1 MMTEHWPTIN
11 WGKVTLKSANN
22 CLRKWIS
29 FKMPYKVGYK
39 HSSIVGIFL
48 ISLGV
53 RALIPPYVVPNSP
66 HDDLLFVRLANSL
79 LQGNW
84 LGEFTNYNLIKTPG
98 FAFWMAI
105 SKFIGI
111 PLLLFTHTLYLLAS
125 TFLSKQLSL
134 FLQDNT
140 LFIKILVVLSFNPFI
155 FSKNAS
161 RIYREM
167 LIASLLILILA
178 LFILSV
184 NKKSE
189 LNKYLNLF
197 RLMSTGLL
205 VGLIYIVKVDP
216 IIWALLPISV
226 FVLYLDKKFGSKKN
240 FPSYLKSIVIIIL
253 FIILVPLTVALKNYN
268 FYGLF
273 QTNVF
278 SEGSLPKLI
287 NTLESISTTKP
298 NHPYVTVSNEQRQIA
313 YNVSPTFSEI
323 RSYLE
328 LPNGQGW
335 RFQSCIKLN
344 ICSESATWFNLELND
359 AYVTLVN
366 SNSRIYKKKLDATVN
381 DIEKACSSGRIVCD
395 QSSINLYSIRQKLD
409 PIGALD
415 QFFAI
420 LSKAILFTTDSS
432 FSRDS
437 LIFGEEISQGAKS
450 EWSNAVIGISNI
462 ENPKF
467 YNYDKIW
474 LGSFMGFSEK
484 IFQIIL
490 IFGIFLLMVF
500 IFLYKHF
507 DTRSTNT
514 VIGLTILW
522 LLQIGFL
529 AIYDS
534 HSGPMENFVQPYLLE
549 YIWLLFIAVTIA
561 ASSLLQKFIY
571 LPYSNFHKK

>member
-1 MMTEHWPTIN
+1 MR
-11 WGKVTLKSANN
+11 LKG
-22 CLRKWIS
+22 I
-29 FKMPYKVGYK
+29 YKQL
-39 HSSIVGIFL
+39 IIPCIFIL
-48 ISLGV
+48 SLGM
-53 RALIPPYVVPNSP
+53 RALIPPYIVPNSP
-66 HDDLLFVRLANSL
+66 HDDLMFVRLANSL

-105 SKFIGI
+105 SKIIGI
-111 PLLLFTHTLYLLAS
+111 PLLLFTHTLYILAS

-140 LFIKILVVLSFNPFI
+140 IFIKILIILSVNPFI
-155 FSKNAS
+155 FSKNSS
-161 RIYREM
+161 RIYREI

-178 LFILSV
+178 LFIFFV

-189 LNKYLNLF
+189 LNKYLNFFGLI
-197 RLMSTGLL
+197 STGLL
-205 VGLIYIVKVDP
+205 VGVIYIVKIDP
-216 IIWALLPISV
+216 IVWAVLPISV
-226 FVLYLDKKFGSKKN
+226 FVLFLDKKFGSKKN
-240 FPSYLKSIVIIIL
+240 FPSYLKSIVIIML
-253 FIILVPLTVALKNYN
+253 FTLVVPLSVALKNYN

-273 QTNVF
+273 QTNVL
-278 SEGSLPKLI
+278 SEGSLPRLI
-287 NTLESISTTKP
+287 NTLESISTIKP

-313 YNVSPTFSEI
+313 YTVSPTFNEI
-323 RSYLE
+323 RGYLE

-359 AYVTLVN
+359 AYVKLVN
-366 SNSRIYKKKLDATVN
+366 SNSRIYKKKLDATIV
-381 DIEKACSSGRIVCD
+381 DIEKACSSGRIMCD
-395 QSSINLYSIRQKLD
+395 KSSINLKSIRQKLD
-409 PIGALD
+409 PTGTAD

-420 LSKAILFTTDSS
+420 LSKAILFTTDPS

-437 LIFGEEISQGAKS
+437 LMSGEEISQGAKS
-450 EWSNAVIGISNI
+450 EWSNAVVGISNI

-474 LGSFMGFSEK
+474 LGSFMEFSEK

-507 DTRSTNT
+507 DTRTTNT

-522 LLQIGFL
+522 LLQILFL

-549 YIWLLFIAVTIA
+549 YIWLLFSAVTIA
-561 ASSLLQKFIY
+561 SSSLLRKFFY
-571 LPYSNFHKK
+571 VNYSNFHKK

>member
-1 MMTEHWPTIN
+1 M
-11 WGKVTLKSANN
+11 
-22 CLRKWIS
+22 R
-29 FKMPYKVGYK
+29 FKGSYKQLITP
-39 HSSIVGIFL
+39 SIL
-48 ISLGV
+48 ILSLGI
-53 RALIPPYVVPNSP
+53 RALIPPYIVPNSP
-66 HDDLLFVRLANSL
+66 HDDLMFVRLANSL

-105 SKFIGI
+105 SKIIGI

-140 LFIKILVVLSFNPFI
+140 IFIKILIILSLNPFI

-161 RIYREM
+161 RIYRET

-178 LFILSV
+178 LFIFFV

-197 RLMSTGLL
+197 GLILTGLL
-205 VGLIYIVKVDP
+205 VGVIYIVKVDP

-226 FVLYLDKKFGSKKN
+226 FVLYIDKKFGSKKN
-240 FPSYLKSIVIIIL
+240 FPNYLKSIVIITL
-253 FIILVPLTVALKNYN
+253 FTLPAPLTVALTNYN

-278 SEGSLPKLI
+278 SEGSLAKLI

-366 SNSRIYKKKLDATVN
+366 SNSRIYKKKLDATVI

-409 PIGALD
+409 PIGTID

-490 IFGIFLLMVF
+490 ILGIFLLMVF

-507 DTRSTNT
+507 DTRTTNT
-514 VIGLTILW
+514 VIGLTMLW

-549 YIWLLFIAVTIA
+549 YIWLLFTAVTIA
-561 ASSLLQKFIY
+561 TSSLLQKFIY

>member
-1 MMTEHWPTIN
+1 M
-11 WGKVTLKSANN
+11 
-22 CLRKWIS
+22 
-29 FKMPYKVGYK
+29 
-39 HSSIVGIFL
+39 
-48 ISLGV
+48 
-53 RALIPPYVVPNSP
+53 
-66 HDDLLFVRLANSL
+66 FVRLANSL

-105 SKFIGI
+105 SKIIGI

-140 LFIKILVVLSFNPFI
+140 IFIKILIILSLNPFI

-178 LFILSV
+178 MFIFSV

-189 LNKYLNLF
+189 LNKYFNLF
-197 RLMSTGLL
+197 GLMSTGLL
-205 VGLIYIVKVDP
+205 VGVIYIVKVDP
-216 IIWALLPISV
+216 IIWAVLPISV
-226 FVLYLDKKFGSKKN
+226 FVIFLDKKFGSKKN

-253 FIILVPLTVALKNYN
+253 FILLVPLTVALKNYN

-366 SNSRIYKKKLDATVN
+366 SNSRIYKKKLDATVI

-409 PIGALD
+409 PIGTLD

-507 DTRSTNT
+507 DTRTTNT

-534 HSGPMENFVQPYLLE
+534 HSGPMENFVQQYLLE
-549 YIWLLFIAVTIA
+549 YIWLLLTAATIA

>member
-1 MMTEHWPTIN
+1 
-11 WGKVTLKSANN
+11 
-22 CLRKWIS
+22 
-29 FKMPYKVGYK
+29 
-39 HSSIVGIFL
+39 
-48 ISLGV
+48 
-53 RALIPPYVVPNSP
+53 
-66 HDDLLFVRLANSL
+66 
-79 LQGNW
+79 
-84 LGEFTNYNLIKTPG
+84 
-98 FAFWMAI
+98 
-105 SKFIGI
+105 
-111 PLLLFTHTLYLLAS
+111 
-125 TFLSKQLSL
+125 
-134 FLQDNT
+134 
-140 LFIKILVVLSFNPFI
+140 
-155 FSKNAS
+155 
-161 RIYREM
+161 
-167 LIASLLILILA
+167 
-178 LFILSV
+178 
-184 NKKSE
+184 
-189 LNKYLNLF
+189 
-197 RLMSTGLL
+197 
-205 VGLIYIVKVDP
+205 
-216 IIWALLPISV
+216 
-226 FVLYLDKKFGSKKN
+226 
-240 FPSYLKSIVIIIL
+240 
-253 FIILVPLTVALKNYN
+253 
-268 FYGLF
+268 
-273 QTNVF
+273 
-278 SEGSLPKLI
+278 
-287 NTLESISTTKP
+287 
-298 NHPYVTVSNEQRQIA
+298 
-313 YNVSPTFSEI
+313 
-323 RSYLE
+323 
-328 LPNGQGW
+328 
-335 RFQSCIKLN
+335 
-344 ICSESATWFNLELND
+344 
-359 AYVTLVN
+359 VTLVN
-366 SNSRIYKKKLDATVN
+366 SNSRIYKKKLDATVI

-409 PIGALD
+409 PIGTLD

-507 DTRSTNT
+507 DTRTTNT

-549 YIWLLFIAVTIA
+549 YIWLLLTAATIA